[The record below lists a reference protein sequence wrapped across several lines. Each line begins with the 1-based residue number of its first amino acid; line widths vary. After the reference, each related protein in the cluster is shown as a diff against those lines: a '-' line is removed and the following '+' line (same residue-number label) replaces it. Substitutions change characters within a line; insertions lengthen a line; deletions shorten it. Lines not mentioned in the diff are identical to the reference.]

1 MWIYLIA
8 FVLSCL
14 LIKIATSTNDKRI
27 FYLFSVIGILL
38 PCVLAGVRA
47 DTIGTDV
54 RVYVE
59 PMVEAAKQS
68 TNIADFFTK
77 RWYVSWRYKSPKDY
91 EIGYTLIVY
100 FITKV
105 FNSLPTVLFVIHLI
119 ILVPLYEGL
128 LYFKEKIPV
137 WFGLLVFYLLY
148 FNLSL
153 NMMRQW
159 IAMAILLYALR
170 YLIKNDVKKY
180 AVAVAIGL
188 LFHIS
193 AIIGVMIYFIFRY
206 TTRQQ
211 CVSQYYKI
219 GNYVVDASINKAYVI
234 LIIGMFVLMGLNI
247 VTLLARLVGLS
258 DYIYYISGSIYFVPN
273 QLLVR
278 APIAVL
284 FLLNYRWVANQD
296 ELAPFWLSMIF
307 LDLVS
312 SQLTSISAYSFRIS
326 TLFSEYVI
334 ISVPLMIASVP
345 RKGGMRTLMR
355 LILLCYL
362 IFYWWYF
369 YVYIGNHATVPYISI
384 FN

>member
-1 MWIYLIA
+1 MWIYLSV

-38 PCVLAGVRA
+38 PCVFAGVRA
-47 DTIGTDV
+47 NTIGTDV

-105 FNSLPTVLFVIHLI
+105 FNSLPTVLFVIHLL
-119 ILVPLYEGL
+119 ILIPLYEGL
-128 LYFKEKIPV
+128 LYFKEKISV

-180 AVAVAIGL
+180 AAAVVIGM
-188 LFHIS
+188 LFHTS

-211 CVSQYYKI
+211 CVSKYYKI
-219 GNYVVDASINKAYVI
+219 GNYVVDASINKAFVI
-234 LIIGMFVLMGLNI
+234 LIIGMFILMGLNI
-247 VTLLARLVGLS
+247 VILLARLVGLS

-278 APIAVL
+278 VPIAIL
-284 FLLNYRWVANQD
+284 FLLSYRRVVNQD

-334 ISVPLMIASVP
+334 ISVPSMIASVP
-345 RKGGMRTLMR
+345 RKGGMRTLMY